1 MLSSQQIL
9 TVTVRDGTLTVDMF
23 GVGDKERPVLLCL
36 HGWTLDKHSFGFQRD
51 LLEFDVTL
59 ATFDRRGFGDSRLSP
74 NFSREVADLR
84 AVISAIGRPVVL
96 YGVSQGARL
105 ALRFALNG
113 CEGLRGLVLQ
123 GGHIDGLQVA
133 EDPKEAIPFDRYRHW
148 LSAGE
153 LQRFR
158 ADWLAH
164 PLMRR
169 GCESVPPEVM
179 SRLVESYRGADL
191 LSENALPSPMDVGA
205 KLETLGVPLLVVPGE
220 HEVSSRWRHTE
231 VLAGLANA
239 QSVVIEGGGHLC
251 NVSHPGAVNRAIGG
265 WLATLSGSPPHQV
278 SDTQGLSKALPA

>member
-1 MLSSQQIL
+1 MLTSQQIL
-9 TVTVRDGTLTVDMF
+9 TVAVRGGTLTVDMF
-23 GVGDKERPVLLCL
+23 GVGGEERPVLLCL
-36 HGWTLDKHSFGFQRD
+36 HGWTLDKHSFGFQRE
-51 LLEFDVTL
+51 LLEYNVTL
-59 ATFDRRGFGDSRLSP
+59 ATFDRRGFGDSPLVP

-105 ALRFALNG
+105 ALRFALDG
-113 CEGLRGLVLQ
+113 CEGLRGLILQ

-133 EDPKEAIPFDRYRHW
+133 EDPEEAIPFDRYRQW
-148 LSAGE
+148 LSGGE
-153 LQRFR
+153 LQQFR

-164 PLMRR
+164 PLMHR

-179 SRLVESYRGADL
+179 ARLVESYRGADL
-191 LSENALPSPMDVGA
+191 LSENALPRPMDVGA
-205 KLETLGVPLLVVPGE
+205 ELDMLQVPLLVVTGE
-220 HEVSSRWRHTE
+220 HEVSSRWQHTE

-265 WLATLSGSPPHQV
+265 WLATLSDSLLHKAG
-278 SDTQGLSKALPA
+278 DTQDCSNALPA